1 MKRDGL
7 VVWSTTKQTFPSPD
21 PTKNS
26 SRFNVNKDVTPI
38 KTLPCSGVI
47 SKIAYDIVEK
57 GLNGFLHETKKKL
70 ESHFQMSNFNINFAF
85 LGFEKVPPVNLAALT
100 PFLAAAFLTAMAT
113 TEAVFDPS
121 SARKST

>member
-57 GLNGFLHETKKKL
+57 GLNGFLHETKKK
-70 ESHFQMSNFNINFAF
+70 FKIRKP
-85 LGFEKVPPVNLAALT
+85 FENVQFEISVL
-100 PFLAAAFLTAMAT
+100 
-113 TEAVFDPS
+113 VI
-121 SARKST
+121 